1 MALIKHER
9 KYSFVPDHLEQKL
22 CLLFFPIFFENV
34 WVSHQIRSASILGQH
49 DISHACLCAKVDY
62 FFSEN
67 QLSF

>member
-34 WVSHQIRSASILGQH
+34 WVSHQIRSASVLGQH
-49 DISHACLCAKVDY
+49 DI
-62 FFSEN
+62 
-67 QLSF
+67 